1 MKTSSAKLFVAALLL
16 CSVAASAQKVEDLL
30 EPYPN
35 FYTFRQLLISTGIID
50 EVDTRSSLT
59 FLMPDN
65 TVLNSFVA
73 SHQSL
78 SPQEVADVLS
88 YHVLLQYLDVGNL
101 QTLAYTIGSQVT
113 TLYQTTGRANGQD
126 GFVNI
131 TGMPNNVI
139 SVSAAAPGSVPQ
151 AVILTNVTSA
161 PYNYSFFQIDN
172 VLVPLNL
179 RPTAP
184 TPAPSAAPVG
194 APMMGPSTGPS
205 MAPATT
211 MTPSGAPM
219 KAPMK
224 APVMAPMR
232 APAKSPVK
240 APAFSP
246 ASVAPGMMAPGP
258 SEATSGGSIVQSSGV
273 LLMVGLVGMA
283 SLL

>member
-1 MKTSSAKLFVAALLL
+1 MKTSSAQLFVAALLL
-16 CSVAASAQKVEDLL
+16 CSVAANAQKVEDLL
-30 EPYPN
+30 LPFPN
-35 FYTFRQLLISTGIID
+35 YSAFKQLLIATGIIN
-50 EVDTRSSLT
+50 EVDMRSSLT

-65 TVLNSFVA
+65 AVLNSFVA
-73 SHQSL
+73 SHPTL
-78 SPQEVADVLS
+78 TPQEVADALR

-139 SVSAAAPGSVPQ
+139 SVSAAALGSVPQ
-151 AVILTNVTSA
+151 AVILTNVTAA

-211 MTPSGAPM
+211 TPSGAPM
-219 KAPMK
+219 KAPAK

-240 APAFSP
+240 APALSP